1 MVAFRLHPYYMLF
14 IQFCKPLVL
23 IFKNLFISYCLQST
37 AKTYGFALYFDF
49 VYLLFCINHGVKGG
63 GGSAW
68 RRTVS
73 PGVFIAFLQRVSETV
88 FQWRRHRQQHG
99 ADLAEKCGSIRIMS
113 LVCDHIHHSL
123 YRSSPHFDMLVLLA
137 VACFAHKCNN
147 IFDWSL
153 SICFQI
159 GE

>member
-63 GGSAW
+63 GG
-68 RRTVS
+68 R
-73 PGVFIAFLQRVSETV
+73 PGEERYRQAFLLLFFNEFQKQFSSGEGIGNSTV
-88 FQWRRHRQQHG
+88 LIW
-99 ADLAEKCGSIRIMS
+99 LKN
-113 LVCDHIHHSL
+113 V
-123 YRSSPHFDMLVLLA
+123 V
-137 VACFAHKCNN
+137 VFA
-147 IFDWSL
+147 
-153 SICFQI
+153 
-159 GE
+159 